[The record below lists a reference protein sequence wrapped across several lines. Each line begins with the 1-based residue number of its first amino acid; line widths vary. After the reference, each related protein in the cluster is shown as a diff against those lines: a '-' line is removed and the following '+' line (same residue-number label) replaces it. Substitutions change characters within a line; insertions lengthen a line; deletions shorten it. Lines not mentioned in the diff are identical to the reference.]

1 VIERLENN
9 EQILLMYLAGEL
21 PPEDLADVE
30 QMLASD
36 ATLRRDWEQMQALQS
51 AMGQGLGH
59 LDEISALPVSAS
71 FAARQVGRA
80 MRQKLARPRVA
91 PAAATTGGQPRS
103 WWWLYP
109 TVAAASIAIIA
120 MVWVN
125 RQQTPNSMPSLLPSL
140 HGNTPLADA
149 QNPGEDDDKLL
160 LDSLSPSDR
169 SDRSTNDDDPKQI
182 ASAGDPMPQDDIS
195 QYLLN
200 ATSPGQ

>member
-1 VIERLENN
+1 VIEKLENN

-91 PAAATTGGQPRS
+91 PAAATLGGQPRS

-109 TVAAASIAIIA
+109 TVAAASIAIVA
-120 MVWVN
+120 MVWLN
-125 RQQTPNSMPSLLPSL
+125 RQQTPTSMPAGVPSM
-140 HGNTPLADA
+140 HPQFVDT

-169 SDRSTNDDDPKQI
+169 PDRSTNEDDPKQI
-182 ASAGDPMPQDDIS
+182 ASASDSMPQDDIS

>member
-1 VIERLENN
+1 VIEKLENN

-36 ATLRRDWEQMQALQS
+36 ATLRRDWEQMQSLHAT
-51 AMGQGLGH
+51 MGQGLRH

-71 FAARQVGRA
+71 FASRQVGRA

-91 PAAATTGGQPRS
+91 PAASTASGQRRS

-109 TVAAASIAIIA
+109 TVAAASIAIVA
-120 MVWVN
+120 MVWLN
-125 RQQTPNSMPSLLPSL
+125 RQQTPNSMPAGLPSM
-140 HGNTPLADA
+140 HNNTSLADI

-160 LDSLSPSDR
+160 LDSLSSPDHQ
-169 SDRSTNDDDPKQI
+169 DQQI
-182 ASAGDPMPQDDIS
+182 ASASDPMPQDEIS